1 MTRAKVRVADGT
13 TDDDADDNQVR
24 LTGTVADRPQL
35 RVLPSGDEVVTVRLV
50 VRRPP
55 SVRRNAPTVDTVD
68 CAAWRAGARRTVSG
82 WAAGERV
89 AVEGALRRRFWRSPS
104 GPASRYEVEV
114 ERGRRLGRA

>member
-13 TDDDADDNQVR
+13 TDDADDNQVR

-55 SVRRNAPTVDTVD
+55 SARRNAPTVDTVD

-114 ERGRRLGRA
+114 ERGRRLGRL

>member
-1 MTRAKVRVADGT
+1 MTRDEAAPT
-13 TDDDADDNQVR
+13 PDDNQVR

-55 SVRRNAPTVDTVD
+55 STRRNAPTVDTVD